1 MATLTTA
8 AGKLRVENGPMGHR
22 FYHLSATTGL
32 FWLGTGSNRLS
43 LVLTNAE
50 GQQDLVPVEPYRF
63 SHDGTRKGADE
74 AVRRFVAESETD
86 QEGK

>member
-1 MATLTTA
+1 MATLTTT

-32 FWLGTGSNRLS
+32 FWLGTGSGRLS

-50 GQQDLVPVEPYRF
+50 GQQSMVTVEPARF
-63 SHDGTRKGADE
+63 WHDGTRKGADE

-86 QEGK
+86 QED

>member
-1 MATLTTA
+1 MSMLRTVI
-8 AGKLRVENGPMGHR
+8 GKIRVETGPMGHR
-22 FYHLSATTGL
+22 FYHLSPTTGL
-32 FWLGTGSNRLS
+32 LWLGTGSGRLS

-50 GQQDLVPVEPYRF
+50 GQQNLVPVEPYRF